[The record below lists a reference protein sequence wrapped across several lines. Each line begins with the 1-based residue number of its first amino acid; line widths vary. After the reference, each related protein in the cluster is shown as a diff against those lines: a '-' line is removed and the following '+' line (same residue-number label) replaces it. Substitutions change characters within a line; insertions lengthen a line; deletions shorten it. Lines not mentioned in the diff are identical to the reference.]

1 MRVSV
6 IGGSGQVGS
15 VTVKDLLD
23 NNIDVK
29 VIDVVKPKLDV
40 EYVYGD
46 LNNIDEIAR
55 KIKDSDYVINT
66 AQYYF
71 NLNAM
76 EACLRAGVNY
86 VDLGGLFWM
95 TLKQLDKNNE
105 FEKNGLLALIG
116 MGAEPGITN
125 VGARY
130 LVDKYGIPR
139 RIRIRNGWRSLSS
152 SFKFNWSVDTQ
163 MDEITMDAP
172 VWEDG
177 KYVYYKPLSMSE
189 EVYFHEPVGKVKTY
203 LTIHSELATFP
214 FSFRG
219 VKYVDWMEGGDGF
232 EVVANLGRIFGDD
245 AEVYGIKARKYLK
258 ELLRLKNL
266 IGAQGD
272 EWESAKVIF
281 EYDSTSVEFEV
292 VIPPKGGF
300 DGTQYGAGVPSSI
313 AVQMKVS
320 GNGVLPPEKVVRPD
334 VFFKELRRRG
344 FEIYVIYRENL
355 GN

>member
-1 MRVSV
+1 MRISV

-15 VTVKDLLD
+15 VTVRDLLD

-29 VIDVVKPKLDV
+29 VIDVVRPKLDV

-46 LNNIDEIAR
+46 LNNVDDIAR

-86 VDLGGLFWM
+86 IDLGGLFWM
-95 TLKQLDKNNE
+95 SLKQLEKNNE

-130 LVDKYGIPR
+130 LVERYGIPEK
-139 RIRIRNGWRSLSS
+139 IRIRNGWRSLSS

-172 VWEDG
+172 VWQDG
-177 KYVYYKPLSMSE
+177 KYVYYKPLSMNE
-189 EVYFHEPVGKVKTY
+189 EVHFHEPIGKVKTY

-214 FSFRG
+214 SSFRG

-232 EVVANLGRIFGDD
+232 EVVASLGKVFGDD
-245 AEVYGIKARKYLK
+245 VEVYGIKARKYLK

-281 EYDSTSVEFEV
+281 EYDNASAEFEA
-292 VIPPKGGF
+292 VIPPKGEF
-300 DGTQYGAGVPSSI
+300 DGTQYGAGVPASI

-320 GNGVLPPEKVVRPD
+320 GNGVLPPEKVIIPE

-344 FEIYVIYRENL
+344 FEIYVTYRENL